1 MKTFAKTTCED
12 FLGYEL
18 PDLKNVFFFNDL
30 KVCEDFRGEVVKTF
44 VKTLAKT
51 TCEDFC
57 EDSL

>member
-1 MKTFAKTTCED
+1 MKTFAKTACED

-18 PDLKNVFFFNDL
+18 PDLKNVFFNL
-30 KVCEDFRGEVVKTF
+30 KVCEDFRGKVVKTF

-57 EDSL
+57 EDNL